1 MGSLLG
7 SLRRAVFPPRPGA
20 YVWTVAPYRSSDP
33 FLKVGVSPDPG
44 SARTAIE
51 DVMRRH
57 EERSL
62 FGVLQ
67 GPGVN
72 ERCLRNMSGG
82 CTWLTCPAP
91 SLSGAA
97 RRGRHAGV

>member
-1 MGSLLG
+1 MGNVLG
-7 SLRRAVFPPRPGA
+7 SLIRAVFPPRPGS

-33 FLKVGVSPDPG
+33 FLKV
-44 SARTAIE
+44 
-51 DVMRRH
+51 
-57 EERSL
+57 
-62 FGVLQ
+62 GVLQ

-91 SLSGAA
+91 SLSGTVP
-97 RRGRHAGV
+97 RRSAGV